1 MLLAVAVPVASAQD
15 EAVFRTTSNVVLVPV
30 SVLDRHG
37 RAVSGL
43 KRDEFELRV
52 DGKRVEITALDE
64 ISGPR
69 GSTTSQPKSAADTV
83 TNVIPIESSQRS
95 WVILL
100 VDFINT
106 SVPDR
111 MELRNQLLKFLSR
124 DLKPGQPIA
133 IYALSSSLVLLH
145 PFTADVKL
153 LKEAAARLVH
163 QKGAPPP
170 AGGVGFVPMAPAMV
184 AGSIAVTPG
193 GSASLVPANGR
204 PGTGGDIPLQPG
216 GDIEGFMLWDG
227 WRQSVYTTHT
237 RAASTLAQFRQL
249 ARAFAGVAG
258 KKTVLWLTGDASPLN
273 PTLMYGVM
281 LSDPG
286 SEPLRVQ
293 WREVASTYEALNG
306 AGISV
311 FPVDIRGITN
321 PGLPNPSEHISH
333 ADMMDTSTTSRR
345 EGEAANA
352 VMAME
357 TAAVETGGQ
366 VFKGSN
372 DLSELLS
379 RAQGVW
385 QTYYV
390 LAFTPAD
397 DPQAKSPV
405 YRRIEVKVAQH
416 GVQVFSRRGYT
427 TRPEAVIES
436 EDELRRDISDAAASP
451 VDLTGI
457 PLTLKL
463 GSANAGATKG
473 VPFLLSIPGEAL
485 ERRETQQG
493 LRFNFSIFVLIKD
506 ERGKVISSGTDKIDR
521 PFAPEE
527 AAKIVR
533 SGFIYPGKFDAP
545 NGEKSFARLIVRNN
559 LSGHVGTLTLQVGQ
573 K

>member
-170 AGGVGFVPMAPAMV
+170 AGGVGFVPTAPAMV

-193 GSASLVPANGR
+193 GSASLAPGNGR
-204 PGTGGDIPLQPG
+204 PGTGGDTPLGQG
-216 GDIEGFMLWDG
+216 ADIEDFLLWGD

-372 DLSELLS
+372 DLSELFS

-385 QTYYV
+385 QSYYV

-397 DPQAKSPV
+397 DPQAKSSV

-463 GSANAGATKG
+463 GSANTGATKG
-473 VPFLLSIPGEAL
+473 VPFLLSIPGEPL
-485 ERRETQQG
+485 ERTETPQG
-493 LRFNFSIFVLIKD
+493 TRFNFSIFVLIKD

-545 NGEKSFARLIVRNN
+545 NGEKSFARLIVRDN
-559 LSGHVGTLTLQVGQ
+559 LSGHVGTLTVQVGRE
-573 K
+573 